1 VGANEA
7 DGLSAVSGEVEA
19 LLVSG
24 NEALTAGDWQAAK
37 AAFEAVLAQGGKAE
51 ALFGLGDAL
60 WWLGDVEAA
69 IRYRERAY
77 AAFRRGGDPVQAAIV
92 AMRLCL
98 TYRANLG
105 NRAAAQG
112 WVGRAARLV
121 EDFQLDPLR
130 GWVLLIQANV
140 ADDPAEGERLAR
152 EAHEIARRS
161 GDADLDLCAL
171 SEIGAW
177 LVELGRIEEGVAL
190 LDEAMAASLGG
201 EGGSLNTVVY
211 TSCHTI
217 ISCSRATEFE
227 RAAEWVRAID
237 DFSHRYGCPF
247 LYTMCRTLYGGVLF
261 ATGKWAR
268 AEKELQSALRMSMTA
283 DRALYGEALARL
295 AELRLAQGRI
305 EVAERLVA
313 GYEDHVAVA
322 PVVGA
327 IRLARGEPVVAQS
340 IANRWLGEVD
350 DRTLESA
357 PLLELRAE
365 AEIGRGAVREA
376 AATARRLT
384 GLGEDLNCESI
395 AARGRRALGR
405 ALGAAGDRAPARS
418 HLEAALAAFAR
429 LEMPFE
435 AGRTHAL
442 LAEVTRASE
451 RETAVAEAQA
461 ALSIFEELGAGRDA
475 DAAAALLRS
484 LGVKTARAGPK
495 GIGVLTKRELEV
507 LTLLAEGLTN
517 REMAE
522 RLFLTRKTVEHHV
535 ARVLR
540 KLELRSRAEAAAY
553 AARSLERSSAQS

>member
-1 VGANEA
+1 VEAGTDGTGVLSREGEALLATANEA
-7 DGLSAVSGEVEA
+7 LK
-19 LLVSG
+19 
-24 NEALTAGDWQAAK
+24 AGDWSAAK
-37 AAFEAVLAQGGKAE
+37 AAFEAALEREETAE
-51 ALFGLGDAL
+51 AFFGLGDAL

-69 IRYRERAY
+69 IRCRERAY
-77 AAFRRGGDPVQAAIV
+77 AEFCRRPDPLQAAIV

-105 NRAAAQG
+105 NRAASRG
-112 WVGRAARLV
+112 WLRRAARLV
-121 EDFQLDPLR
+121 DDFQVEPLR
-130 GWVLLIQANV
+130 GWVLLTQAHD
-140 ADDPAEGERLAR
+140 ADDPAAGERLAR

-161 GDADLDLCAL
+161 GDADLELCAL

-201 EGGSLNTVVY
+201 EGESLNTVVY

-217 ISCSRATEFE
+217 ISCSRATQLE
-227 RAAEWVRAID
+227 RAVEWVRAID
-237 DFSHRYGCPF
+237 AFSSRYGCPF

-268 AEKELQSALRMSMTA
+268 AEKELQSALRMSTTA
-283 DRALYGEALARL
+283 DRELYGEALARL

-305 EVAERLVA
+305 EEAERLIVGFESHLA
-313 GYEDHVAVA
+313 AA
-322 PVVGA
+322 SVVGS
-327 IRLARGEPVVAQS
+327 IHLARGEPVVAES
-340 IANRWLGEVD
+340 IAKRWLGEVGE
-350 DRTLESA
+350 RSLESA

-365 AEIGRGAVREA
+365 AEIERGAARQA

-384 GLGEDLNCESI
+384 ALGKELSCDSI
-395 AARGRRALGR
+395 VARGERALGR
-405 ALGAAGDRAPARS
+405 ALAAKGDRTVARR
-418 HLEAALAAFAR
+418 HLEAALAIFAR

-435 AGRTHAL
+435 AGRAHAL
-442 LAEVTRASE
+442 LAEAIRESE
-451 RETAVAEAQA
+451 RETATAAARA
-461 ALSIFEELGAGRDA
+461 ALSVFEELGASRDA

-484 LGVKTARAGPK
+484 LGVKAARAGPR

-507 LTLLAEGLTN
+507 LRLLGEGLSN

-553 AARSLERSSAQS
+553 AARSLGRDSATS